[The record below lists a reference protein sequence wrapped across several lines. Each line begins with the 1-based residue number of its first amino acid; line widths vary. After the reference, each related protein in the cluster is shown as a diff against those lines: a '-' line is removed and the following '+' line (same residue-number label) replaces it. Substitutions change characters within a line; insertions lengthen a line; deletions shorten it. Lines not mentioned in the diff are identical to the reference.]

1 VVDLVMAFITQ
12 ENTIFKAII
21 ATVGLVY
28 YVVELV
34 SVLYPTCAVYATMLI
49 TLIYSCIKGRK
60 FSAL

>member
-1 VVDLVMAFITQ
+1 MAFITQ

-21 ATVGLVY
+21 STVGLVY

-34 SVLYPTCAVYATMLI
+34 SVLYPTCAVHATVLVA
-49 TLIYSCIKGRK
+49 LIYSCVKGRK